1 MLVLTFFDSFVT
13 FFVSPWDWAK
23 LVSSWEQNLL
33 YTKSQQM
40 LHRKWLS
47 MLTDLKVSS
56 LACKCVFNRPK
67 HNLKGEPHG
76 IEF

>member
-1 MLVLTFFDSFVT
+1 
-13 FFVSPWDWAK
+13 
-23 LVSSWEQNLL
+23 
-33 YTKSQQM
+33 M

-47 MLTDLKVSS
+47 MLTGLKVSS

-67 HNLKGEPHG
+67 HNAKGEPRG